1 MALLHG
7 EPKIVTDNLV
17 LCLDAGNTKSYPGT
31 GTSWTDMINGHT
43 ATMID
48 ASWYLSVNGGVM
60 DFDGTDDRITLPN
73 TAQPNGLGSTF
84 SIEIWHYLS
93 NSTAPGSMW
102 TYGSLF
108 TNGGGASDWN
118 SGAGNNNGLII
129 GFDIMNSR
137 NQSGTEVWK
146 TYSPAPS
153 VQTWHQYVFTLNS
166 GTGNM
171 YIDKN
176 NVMSNNT
183 DFRTNYGQV
192 TGTTG
197 IGLADVYNGTVRGE
211 YDGLIS
217 VVRIYDKVLSTAEI
231 EQNFDATKTRFG
243 L

>member
-1 MALLHG
+1 MAT
-7 EPKIVTDNLV
+7 EYNRPKIVTDNLV
-17 LCLDAGNTKSYPGT
+17 LFLDAGNTKSYPGT
-31 GTSWTDMINGHT
+31 GTTWTDMINAHS
-43 ATMID
+43 ATMHGVNWLNI
-48 ASWYLSVNGGVM
+48 NGGVM
-60 DFDGTDDRITLPN
+60 NYDASDERITLPN

-84 SIEIWHYLS
+84 SIEIWHYLD

-102 TYGSLF
+102 SYGSLF
-108 TNGGGASDWN
+108 TNGGGSGDWN

-129 GFDIMNSR
+129 GFDMMNSR

-197 IGLADVYNGTVRGE
+197 IGIADIYGGNYRGE
-211 YDGLIS
+211 YDGYIS
-217 VVRIYDKVLSTAEI
+217 IVRIYDKVLSTAEVK
-231 EQNFDATKTRFG
+231 QNYDATKRRYG